1 MNSLKP
7 FIETFLTQIGV
18 NSATKVFNNTLA
30 IYVEAIVAFVA
41 FLIIFKIFQWL
52 ILRNLF
58 RIAKKTKTDI
68 DDTLIEIVKSLRPPF
83 YSFLAFYFAV
93 KILKLSSFAQGVI
106 ETILIV
112 WIVYQ
117 VVVALQILI
126 NFILTKRFAGDEDP
140 TTRSAI
146 SALGTIGKVAL
157 WAVGI
162 LMILSNLGI
171 NITSLVAGLGIGGI
185 AIAFALQNILS
196 DLFSSF
202 AIYFDKPFRV
212 GDFIIVGDKMGTVEK
227 IGIKT
232 TRLKALRGEEL
243 IISNQELTSARVQ
256 NFKHMEE
263 RRISFSFG
271 VAYETPNEKLE
282 RIPGMVRDIFSK
294 YKDTARLDRAH
305 LKEFGDFSLNFDVV
319 YYVLSSEYAVYMDTQ
334 QSINLKLKEQFEK
347 ENIVFAYP
355 TQTIYMAKG

>member
-1 MNSLKP
+1 MNFLKP

-18 NSATKVFNNTLA
+18 NSATKVFSNTLA
-30 IYVEAIVAFVA
+30 IYVEAVIAFVA
-41 FLIIFKIFQWL
+41 LLVVFKIFQWL

-93 KILKLSSFAQGVI
+93 KILKLSSFTQGVI

-146 SALGTIGKVAL
+146 SALGTIGKMAL
-157 WAVGI
+157 WAIGI

-232 TRLKALRGEEL
+232 TRLKALQGEEL
-243 IISNQELTSARVQ
+243 IISNQEEQ
-256 NFKHMEE
+256 PNIEFK
-263 RRISFSFG
+263 RS
-271 VAYETPNEKLE
+271 T
-282 RIPGMVRDIFSK
+282 
-294 YKDTARLDRAH
+294 
-305 LKEFGDFSLNFDVV
+305 
-319 YYVLSSEYAVYMDTQ
+319 
-334 QSINLKLKEQFEK
+334 
-347 ENIVFAYP
+347 
-355 TQTIYMAKG
+355 